1 MTSTKPTP
9 ATTRFD
15 ARSTQ
20 TEPISEIEQR
30 TMRKVSVRLLPL
42 LFVLYIASYLDR
54 TNVGM
59 AALQMNKQIGLS
71 AAAYA
76 FGASIFFIGYALF
89 EVPSNIILARV
100 GARRWIARIAIT
112 WGILSCAMLL
122 ARGQWSFYALRFLL
136 GVAEAGYFPGIVFYL
151 SAWYPERR
159 RARAISRFMIGIP
172 LASIIGGPLGG
183 LLLGLNGHF
192 GLSGWQWLF
201 LVEGLPAVI
210 MGIVVLVYLTEKP
223 SEAKWLDAD
232 EKAWLASKL
241 AQEERREG
249 TKERGILETLRN
261 PTVLLLAIPYF
272 VTLLCGLSIN
282 FWAPTIMKDS
292 LHLTNQQVGFVMGLI
307 GVAGMTGMLLNGW
320 HSDRTDERLKH
331 VAVPIFIAALGMA
344 LAGLTGN
351 PVFVVVGM
359 AMVVF
364 GHNTMLPVYWCLP
377 SSFLRGAGV
386 AAGIG
391 LINSIGNLGGFVGP
405 NLVGT
410 VKTATGGYSMAFLM
424 LSALAL
430 IASMI
435 TFSLRRSK
443 TLTVSS

>member
-1 MTSTKPTP
+1 M
-9 ATTRFD
+9 
-15 ARSTQ
+15 
-20 TEPISEIEQR
+20 SELERR
-30 TMRKVSVRLLPL
+30 TMRKVSLRLLPL

-54 TNVGM
+54 TNLGM

-71 AAAYA
+71 ATAYA

-136 GVAEAGYFPGIVFYL
+136 GLAEAGYFPGIVFYL
-151 SAWYPERR
+151 SHWYPERR

-172 LASIIGGPLGG
+172 LASIVGGPLGG

-192 GLSGWQWLF
+192 GLAGWQWLF
-201 LVEGLPAVI
+201 LVEGLPAVVL
-210 MGIVVLVYLTEKP
+210 GIVVLVTLTEKP
-223 SEAKWLDAD
+223 ADAKWLDAD
-232 EKAWLASKL
+232 EKAWLANEL
-241 AQEERREG
+241 TQEQKRPG
-249 TKERGILETLRN
+249 TQERGILETLRN
-261 PTVLLLAIPYF
+261 PTVWVLALPYF

-282 FWAPTIMKDS
+282 FWAPTIMKEM
-292 LHLTNQQVGFVMGLI
+292 LRLTNQQVGLVMGLI
-307 GVAGMTGMLLNGW
+307 GVVGMTGMLTNGW
-320 HSDRTDERLKH
+320 HSDRTDERLAH
-331 VAVPIFIAALGMA
+331 VAVPIFIAALGML
-344 LAGLTGN
+344 LAGATGN

-377 SSFLRGAGV
+377 SSFLRGTGV

-391 LINSIGNLGGFVGP
+391 LINSLGNLGGFVGP
-405 NLVGT
+405 NLFGT
-410 VKTATGGYSMAFLM
+410 VKNSTGNYSLAFYF

-435 TFSLRRSK
+435 TFRLRGAKALARS
-443 TLTVSS
+443 SA